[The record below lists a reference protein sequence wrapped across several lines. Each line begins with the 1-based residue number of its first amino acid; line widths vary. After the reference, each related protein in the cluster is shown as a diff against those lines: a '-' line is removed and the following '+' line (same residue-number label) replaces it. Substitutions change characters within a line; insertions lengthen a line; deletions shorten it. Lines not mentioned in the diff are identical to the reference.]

1 MIELKYFTE
10 GDIPQLISWIDS
22 PEFLLQWSGTGF
34 SFPLTDQQLMKYLKE
49 ANKEGSKTQAFKVIH
64 LESSKIIGHISLGSI
79 NLHYRNARMCRVL
92 IGDEEMKGK
101 GFAPLMVNKLLNI
114 AFIQLGLHKVS
125 LAVYDFNTPALK
137 LYHKMG
143 FRTEGLI
150 REASRIG
157 DDYWSYYEMSI
168 LAREWHSVINRNGS
182 ENLGKVD
189 GD

>member
-34 SFPLTDQQLMKYLKE
+34 TYPLTHQQLIKYLGE
-49 ANKEGSKTQAFKVIH
+49 ANKEGSEIQAFKVVH
-64 LESSKIIGHISLGSI
+64 VESSKVIGHISLGSI
-79 NLHYRNARMCRVL
+79 NLHNRNARMCRVL

-101 GFAPLMVNKLLNI
+101 GLAPLMIKELLNI
-114 AFIQLGLHKVS
+114 AFVKFGLHKVS

-137 LYHKMG
+137 LYKKMG

-157 DDYWSYYEMSI
+157 NDYWSYYEMSI
-168 LAREWHSVINRNGS
+168 LDREWSSVLNGNGR